1 MYIVGKCVYF
11 QSERVIQPKAGSTG
25 TVSFG
30 LSMEWHVNKPTSA
43 VKVLVVD
50 DQPLIVEELCE
61 FLESSG
67 YRCVPCESSQEAIER
82 FSEDLEI
89 GLVLCDLHMPG
100 LDGIQLVQEL
110 QRICGKR
117 RVFEAIML
125 TGRADKQDVI
135 KALRAGIADYY
146 QKPIDLDE
154 LLEGVQRQEV
164 ALQERHKNVQL
175 GHLNQKLQ
183 FLSESIDD
191 IYQDLDRVR
200 RSPSVIVRDV
210 MGGDAPQTE
219 QQDMPEI
226 FHQLSPRQLDVARLV
241 GKGQT
246 NYQIACELGIT
257 ENTVKLYV
265 SQVLR
270 LTHMHNRTQLALALS
285 PGASA
290 ARQRVTAH

>member
-1 MYIVGKCVYF
+1 M
-11 QSERVIQPKAGSTG
+11 
-25 TVSFG
+25 
-30 LSMEWHVNKPTSA
+30 NKLMSA

-67 YRCVPCESSQEAIER
+67 YRCVPCESSRHAMQR
-82 FSEDLEI
+82 FSEDAEI
-89 GLVLCDLHMPG
+89 GLVLCDLHMPDM
-100 LDGIQLVQEL
+100 DGIELVQAL
-110 QRICGKR
+110 QRVAGKQR
-117 RVFEAIML
+117 AFEAIML
-125 TGRADKQDVI
+125 TGRSDKQDVI

-146 QKPIDLDE
+146 QKPINLDE
-154 LLEGVQRQEV
+154 LLEGLQRQEA
-164 ALQERHKNVQL
+164 ALQERRKELQL

-183 FLSESIDD
+183 YLSESINDL
-191 IYQDLDRVR
+191 YQDLDKVR
-200 RSPSVIVRDV
+200 RSPVADRDADV
-210 MGGDAPQTE
+210 AADEVAPL
-219 QQDMPEI
+219 EI
-226 FHQLSPRQLDVARLV
+226 PSIFAPLSPRQLDVARLV

-285 PGASA
+285 PSNSA
-290 ARQRVTAH
+290 IRQRVTAH

>member
-1 MYIVGKCVYF
+1 M
-11 QSERVIQPKAGSTG
+11 
-25 TVSFG
+25 
-30 LSMEWHVNKPTSA
+30 NKFTSA

-61 FLESSG
+61 FLEASG
-67 YRCVPCESSQEAIER
+67 YRCVPCESSQQAIAR
-82 FSEDLEI
+82 YSEDLQI
-89 GLVLCDLHMPG
+89 GLVLCDLHMPDM
-100 LDGIQLVQEL
+100 DGIELVQAL
-110 QRICGKR
+110 QRLSGKHR
-117 RVFEAIML
+117 AFEAIML

-135 KALRAGIADYY
+135 KALRAGVADYY

-154 LLEGVQRQEV
+154 LLEGVQRQEL
-164 ALQERHKNVQL
+164 ALQERQKSVQL

-183 FLSESIDD
+183 YLSESIDD
-191 IYQDLDRVR
+191 LYQDLDKVR
-200 RSPSVIVRDV
+200 RSPQASDDSEV
-210 MGGDAPQTE
+210 DASE
-219 QQDMPEI
+219 LDRVEI
-226 FHQLSPRQLDVARLV
+226 PAIFNQLSPRQLDVARLV

-285 PGASA
+285 PSSSGM
-290 ARQRVTAH
+290 RQRVTAH

>member
-1 MYIVGKCVYF
+1 M
-11 QSERVIQPKAGSTG
+11 
-25 TVSFG
+25 
-30 LSMEWHVNKPTSA
+30 NKLMSA

-67 YRCVPCESSQEAIER
+67 YRCVPCDSSQQAIEQ
-82 FSEDLEI
+82 FIDDQDI
-89 GLVLCDLHMPG
+89 GLVLCDLQMP
-100 LDGIQLVQEL
+100 DMNGIELVQEL
-110 QRICGKR
+110 QRLSGKH

-146 QKPIDLDE
+146 QKPIELDE
-154 LLEGVQRQEV
+154 LLEGLQRQEV
-164 ALQERHKNVQL
+164 ALQERQKTLQL

-191 IYQDLDRVR
+191 LYQDLDKVR
-200 RSPSVIVRDV
+200 RGPAPVSDEPSGEADSL
-210 MGGDAPQTE
+210 E
-219 QQDMPEI
+219 MPAI
-226 FHQLSPRQLDVARLV
+226 FNQLSPRQLDVARLV

-285 PGASA
+285 PGSSA
-290 ARQRVTAH
+290 VRQRVTAH

>member
-1 MYIVGKCVYF
+1 M
-11 QSERVIQPKAGSTG
+11 
-25 TVSFG
+25 
-30 LSMEWHVNKPTSA
+30 NKLTSA

-61 FLESSG
+61 FIESSG
-67 YRCVPCESSQEAIER
+67 YRCVPCESSKQAIEQ
-82 FSEDLEI
+82 FIEDPAI
-89 GLVLCDLHMPG
+89 GLVLCDLHMPDM
-100 LDGIQLVQEL
+100 DGIELVQEL
-110 QRICGKR
+110 QRLAGKQR
-117 RVFEAIML
+117 AFEAIML

-154 LLEGVQRQEV
+154 LLEGLQRQEA
-164 ALQERHKNVQL
+164 ALQERQKTLHL

-183 FLSESIDD
+183 YLSESIDD
-191 IYQDLDRVR
+191 LYQDLDKVR
-200 RSPSVIVRDV
+200 RGPSPVSEE
-210 MGGDAPQTE
+210 MQA
-219 QQDMPEI
+219 DMEAVEI
-226 FHQLSPRQLDVARLV
+226 PSIFNQLSPRQLDVARLV

-285 PGASA
+285 PGNSG
-290 ARQRVTAH
+290 RQRVTAH

>member
-1 MYIVGKCVYF
+1 MAYG
-11 QSERVIQPKAGSTG
+11 
-25 TVSFG
+25 
-30 LSMEWHVNKPTSA
+30 MEWHVNKLTSA
-43 VKVLVVD
+43 IKVLVVD

-67 YRCVPCESSQEAIER
+67 YRCVPCESSQQAIAR
-82 FSEDLEI
+82 FSEDADI
-89 GLVLCDLHMPG
+89 GLVLCDLHMPDM
-100 LDGIQLVQEL
+100 DGIELVQAL
-110 QRICGKR
+110 QRICGKH

-146 QKPIDLDE
+146 QKPIVLTE
-154 LLEGVQRQEV
+154 LLEGLQRQEQ
-164 ALQERHKNVQL
+164 ALHERHKNVQL

-191 IYQDLDRVR
+191 LYQDLDKVR
-200 RSPSVIVRDV
+200 RSPAAVVRDV
-210 MGGDAPQTE
+210 MGGEAPDSE
-219 QQDMPEI
+219 QQEMPEI
-226 FHQLSPRQLDVARLV
+226 FQQLSPRQLDVARLV

-285 PGASA
+285 PGGSA
-290 ARQRVTAH
+290 LRQRVTAH

>member
-1 MYIVGKCVYF
+1 M
-11 QSERVIQPKAGSTG
+11 
-25 TVSFG
+25 
-30 LSMEWHVNKPTSA
+30 NKLTSA

-67 YRCVPCESSQEAIER
+67 YRCVPCESSTQAIER
-82 FSEDLEI
+82 FTQDPDI
-89 GLVLCDLHMPG
+89 GLVLCDLHMPDM
-100 LDGIQLVQEL
+100 DGIQLVQEL
-110 QRICGKR
+110 QRLCGR
-117 RVFEAIML
+117 HRAFEAIML

-154 LLEGVQRQEV
+154 LLEGLQRQEV
-164 ALQERHKNVQL
+164 SLQERQKEVQL

-183 FLSESIDD
+183 YLSESIDD
-191 IYQDLDRVR
+191 LYQDLDKVR
-200 RSPSVIVRDV
+200 RSPRTSSEP
-210 MGGDAPQTE
+210 GDFVVSQADQE
-219 QQDMPEI
+219 EMPSI
-226 FHQLSPRQLDVARLV
+226 FNQLSPRQLDVARLV

-285 PGASA
+285 PSNSGM
-290 ARQRVTAH
+290 RQRVTAH

>member
-1 MYIVGKCVYF
+1 M
-11 QSERVIQPKAGSTG
+11 
-25 TVSFG
+25 
-30 LSMEWHVNKPTSA
+30 NKTSA

-67 YRCVPCESSQEAIER
+67 YRCVPCESSQQAVER
-82 FSEDLEI
+82 FSEDAQI

-100 LDGIQLVQEL
+100 MDGIQLVQEL
-110 QRICGKR
+110 QRLSGKHR
-117 RVFEAIML
+117 AFEAIML

-154 LLEGVQRQEV
+154 LLEGIARQEV
-164 ALQERHKNVQL
+164 ALQERQKNLQL

-183 FLSESIDD
+183 YLSESIDD
-191 IYQDLDRVR
+191 LYQDLDKVR
-200 RSPSVIVRDV
+200 RSPQVP
-210 MGGDAPQTE
+210 DASEGEVSDLDRAQIPA
-219 QQDMPEI
+219 I
-226 FHQLSPRQLDVARLV
+226 FNQLSPRQLDVARLV

-285 PGASA
+285 PSNSGL
-290 ARQRVTAH
+290 RQRVTAH

>member
-1 MYIVGKCVYF
+1 M
-11 QSERVIQPKAGSTG
+11 
-25 TVSFG
+25 
-30 LSMEWHVNKPTSA
+30 NKLTSQM
-43 VKVLVVD
+43 KVLVVD

-67 YRCVPCESSQEAIER
+67 YRCVPCESSRQAVDC
-82 FSEDLEI
+82 FNKDAEI
-89 GLVLCDLHMPG
+89 SLVLCDLHMPDM
-100 LDGIQLVQEL
+100 DGIQLVQEL
-110 QRICGKR
+110 QRLAGKH

-125 TGRADKQDVI
+125 TGQADKQDVI

-154 LLEGVQRQEV
+154 LLEGLQRQEI
-164 ALQERHKNVQL
+164 ALQERQKNLHL

-191 IYQDLDRVR
+191 LYQDLDKVR
-200 RSPSVIVRDV
+200 RTPAASRSEESQ
-210 MGGDAPQTE
+210 GDSADADSIE
-219 QQDMPEI
+219 MPAI
-226 FHQLSPRQLDVARLV
+226 FNQLSPRQLDVARLV

-285 PGASA
+285 PSNSGL
-290 ARQRVTAH
+290 RQRVTAH

>member
-1 MYIVGKCVYF
+1 
-11 QSERVIQPKAGSTG
+11 
-25 TVSFG
+25 
-30 LSMEWHVNKPTSA
+30 VNKFTSA

-50 DQPLIVEELCE
+50 DQPLVVEELCE
-61 FLESSG
+61 FLESNG
-67 YRCVPCESSQEAIER
+67 YRCVPCESGHQAVER
-82 FSEDLEI
+82 FNDDTDI

-110 QRICGKR
+110 QRLSGKHR
-117 RVFEAIML
+117 AFEAIML

-146 QKPIDLDE
+146 QKPIDLGE
-154 LLEGVQRQEV
+154 LLEGLRRQEV
-164 ALQERHKNVQL
+164 ALHERNKTLQL

-183 FLSESIDD
+183 YLSESIDD
-191 IYQDLDRVR
+191 LYQDLDKVR
-200 RSPSVIVRDV
+200 RAPYLPASSDV
-210 MGGDAPQTE
+210 SGSEVSEVDRV
-219 QQDMPEI
+219 EI
-226 FHQLSPRQLDVARLV
+226 PAIFNQLSPRQLDVARLV

-285 PGASA
+285 PNGPGL
-290 ARQRVTAH
+290 RQRVTAH

>member
-1 MYIVGKCVYF
+1 
-11 QSERVIQPKAGSTG
+11 
-25 TVSFG
+25 
-30 LSMEWHVNKPTSA
+30 VNKLTSQ

-61 FLESSG
+61 FLESNG
-67 YRCVPCESSQEAIER
+67 YRCVPCASSQEAIER
-82 FSEDLEI
+82 FRDDAEI
-89 GLVLCDLHMPG
+89 GLVLCDLHMPEM
-100 LDGIQLVQEL
+100 DGIELVQAL
-110 QRICGKR
+110 QHLAGKQ

-146 QKPIDLDE
+146 QKPINLGE
-154 LLEGVQRQEV
+154 LLEGLQRQVV
-164 ALQERHKNVQL
+164 ALQERQKDLDL

-183 FLSESIDD
+183 FLSASIDD
-191 IYQDLDRVR
+191 LYHDLDKVRSSPQSGLSTEAEGEVSDTDRV
-200 RSPSVIVRDV
+200 
-210 MGGDAPQTE
+210 
-219 QQDMPEI
+219 EI
-226 FHQLSPRQLDVARLV
+226 PAIFNQLSPRQLDVARLV

-285 PGASA
+285 PNNSA

>member
-1 MYIVGKCVYF
+1 
-11 QSERVIQPKAGSTG
+11 
-25 TVSFG
+25 
-30 LSMEWHVNKPTSA
+30 VNKRTSA

-61 FLESSG
+61 FLERNG
-67 YRCVPCESSQEAIER
+67 YRCVPCESGHQAIER
-82 FSEDLEI
+82 FNEDTDI
-89 GLVLCDLHMPG
+89 GLVLCDLQMPG
-100 LDGIQLVQEL
+100 MDGIELVQEL
-110 QRICGKR
+110 QRLSGKHR
-117 RVFEAIML
+117 AFEAIML

-146 QKPIDLDE
+146 QKPIDLAE
-154 LLEGVQRQEV
+154 LLEGLQRQEV
-164 ALQERHKNVQL
+164 ALQERHKTLQL

-183 FLSESIDD
+183 YLSESIDD
-191 IYQDLDRVR
+191 LYQDLDRVR
-200 RSPSVIVRDV
+200 RTPFVSGAADSEDGAVSETDRV
-210 MGGDAPQTE
+210 
-219 QQDMPEI
+219 EI
-226 FHQLSPRQLDVARLV
+226 PAIFNQLSPRQLDVARLV

-285 PGASA
+285 PSNSGM
-290 ARQRVTAH
+290 RQRVTAH

>member
-1 MYIVGKCVYF
+1 M
-11 QSERVIQPKAGSTG
+11 
-25 TVSFG
+25 G
-30 LSMEWHVNKPTSA
+30 LPGMELRVNKLVSRI
-43 VKVLVVD
+43 KVLVVD
-50 DQPLIVEELCE
+50 DQSLIVEELCE
-61 FLESSG
+61 FLEGSG
-67 YRCVPCESSQEAIER
+67 YRCVPCESSRQAIQQ
-82 FSEDLEI
+82 FNEDAEI
-89 GLVLCDLHMPG
+89 GLVLCDLHMPD

-110 QRICGKR
+110 QRIAGKH

-125 TGRADKQDVI
+125 TGQADKQDVI

-154 LLEGVQRQEV
+154 LLAGLQRQE
-164 ALQERHKNVQL
+164 ATLQERQKSLQL

-191 IYQDLDRVR
+191 LYQDLDKVR
-200 RSPSVIVRDV
+200 RAPLAPP
-210 MGGDAPQTE
+210 APQASDKGSGE
-219 QQDMPEI
+219 GKQSEI
-226 FHQLSPRQLDVARLV
+226 PAIFNQLSPRQLDVARLV

-270 LTHMHNRTQLALALS
+270 LTHMHNRTQLALALAPS
-285 PGASA
+285 NSGL
-290 ARQRVTAH
+290 RQHVTAH

>member
-1 MYIVGKCVYF
+1 M
-11 QSERVIQPKAGSTG
+11 
-25 TVSFG
+25 
-30 LSMEWHVNKPTSA
+30 NKLTSA

-67 YRCVPCESSQEAIER
+67 YRCVPCESSQQAIER
-82 FSEDLEI
+82 FSEDAEI
-89 GLVLCDLHMPG
+89 GLVLSDLHMPDM
-100 LDGIQLVQEL
+100 DGIQLIQEL
-110 QRICGKR
+110 QRLAGKR
-117 RVFEAIML
+117 RAFEAIML

-154 LLEGVQRQEV
+154 LLEGVRRQEV
-164 ALQERHKNVQL
+164 ALQERQKNLHL

-191 IYQDLDRVR
+191 LYQDLDKVR
-200 RSPSVIVRDV
+200 RSPSTVVRDGL
-210 MGGDAPQTE
+210 GGEPVEAEAQE
-219 QQDMPEI
+219 MPEI
-226 FHQLSPRQLDVARLV
+226 FNQLSPRQLDVARLV

-285 PGASA
+285 PSASA

>member
-1 MYIVGKCVYF
+1 
-11 QSERVIQPKAGSTG
+11 
-25 TVSFG
+25 VS
-30 LSMEWHVNKPTSA
+30 KRTSA

-50 DQPLIVEELCE
+50 DQPLVVEELCE
-61 FLESSG
+61 FLENNG
-67 YRCVPCESSQEAIER
+67 YRCVPCESSHQAIER
-82 FSEDLEI
+82 FNEDDDI

-100 LDGIQLVQEL
+100 RDGIQLVQEL
-110 QRICGKR
+110 RRLSGKHR
-117 RVFEAIML
+117 AFEAIML

-135 KALRAGIADYY
+135 KALRAGFADYY
-146 QKPIDLDE
+146 QKPIELGE

-164 ALQERHKNVQL
+164 ALQEQHKTLQL

-183 FLSESIDD
+183 YLSESIDD
-191 IYQDLDRVR
+191 LYQDLDKVR
-200 RSPSVIVRDV
+200 RAPLSSAS
-210 MGGDAPQTE
+210 GEDAVSE
-219 QQDMPEI
+219 SDRVEI
-226 FHQLSPRQLDVARLV
+226 PAIFNQLSPRQLDVARLV

-285 PGASA
+285 PGNSGL
-290 ARQRVTAH
+290 RQRVSAH